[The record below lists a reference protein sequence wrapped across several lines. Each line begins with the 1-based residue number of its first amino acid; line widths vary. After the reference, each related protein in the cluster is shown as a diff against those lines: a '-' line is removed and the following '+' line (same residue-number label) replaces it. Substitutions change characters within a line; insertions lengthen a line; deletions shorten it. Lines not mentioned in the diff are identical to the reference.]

1 MSGTYVGIADSKY
14 MKTKHQLLHIN
25 GTQLWIM

>member
-1 MSGTYVGIADSKY
+1 MSGAYVGIADSKY

-25 GTQLWIM
+25 GTQL